1 MSPLY
6 SLTSW
11 SFSPGCPSL
20 SSFQANPASQAVVI
34 SEWPRRAKLSANEEV
49 ATGIVIVLGPRHSY
63 LERDRGEL
71 LNICQ
76 SPRLVSWQTWVY
88 RVSGGAQVPQHAL
101 QGLLGVAGWV
111 CSAIQLS
118 LGQKRKNCQAGR
130 LYGVH
135 QVFPEVCGPLIT
147 SVSY

>member
-6 SLTSW
+6 SMTPW
-11 SFSPGCPSL
+11 SFSPGCPSPP
-20 SSFQANPASQAVVI
+20 SFQDTPAGQAVVI
-34 SEWPRRAKLSANEEV
+34 SQWPRRAKLSANEEV
-49 ATGIVIVLGPRHSY
+49 ASGTVIVLGPRHSD

-76 SPRLVSWQTWVY
+76 NPRLVRWQTWVC
-88 RVSGGAQVPQHAL
+88 RVSGGARVPQHAL
-101 QGLLGVAGWV
+101 QGLVGVAGWV
-111 CSAIQLS
+111 CSAVQLS
-118 LGQKRKNCQAGR
+118 LGQKRKNCWAGK

-147 SVSY
+147 SASY